1 VGPAAS
7 PLTRHPFSQKVNAE
21 DLSCDG
27 HITQPKIIK
36 KAAASSQAAAS
47 HRKVALAIERRPS
60 TGCWRGDAS
69 GAFEIHNRVPQALSP
84 TACTGN
90 LKAQAGG
97 AWGSHERLCFVGIYG
112 QMFMDK

>member
-1 VGPAAS
+1 VRVTPS
-7 PLTRHPFSQKVNAE
+7 
-21 DLSCDG
+21 
-27 HITQPKIIK
+27 I
-36 KAAASSQAAAS
+36 
-47 HRKVALAIERRPS
+47 ALAPP
-60 TGCWRGDAS
+60 AS